1 MSATPN
7 DEQSLRIL
15 EAIGRR
21 CRPYTDRDIARA
33 TRLSQRVV
41 QRRLRLLLGCG
52 PRRAASAGA
61 NGANIGSSPPSLHHT
76 AEVKIGSCAMNE
88 YTGRIFP
95 PEMGKNPAWGQA
107 TPGILEVPSSAGF

>member
-41 QRRLRLLLGCG
+41 QRRLRLLADAGLVELPPPG
-52 PRRAASAGA
+52 RRARTLGAHLRASA
-61 NGANIGSSPPSLHHT
+61 IPQ
-76 AEVKIGSCAMNE
+76 
-88 YTGRIFP
+88 R
-95 PEMGKNPAWGQA
+95 
-107 TPGILEVPSSAGF
+107 